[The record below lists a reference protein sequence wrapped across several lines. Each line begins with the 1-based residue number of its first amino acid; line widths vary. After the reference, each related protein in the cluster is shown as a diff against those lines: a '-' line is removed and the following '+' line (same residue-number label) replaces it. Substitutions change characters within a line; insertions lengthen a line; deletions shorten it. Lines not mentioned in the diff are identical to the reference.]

1 MDTAIQVVEILSQYA
16 GNEIVSEYRLVLNET
31 LAKPGEALASYQLH
45 INGKWFQ
52 SATDSL
58 IEVHSPAHGGLLTTV
73 SDVGAQSIDH
83 AVDSAHKSLDIW
95 SNLDAF
101 DRSRH
106 LHAFAEV
113 IRQRIDELAEIETV
127 VTGRPIREM
136 RTQLSRVPEW
146 LEN

>member
-1 MDTAIQVVEILSQYA
+1 MDTAIQVVEILPQYA
-16 GNEIVSEYRLVLNET
+16 GNEIVSEFRLVLNET
-31 LAKPGEALASYQLH
+31 LAKPGEAPVSYQLH

-52 SATDSL
+52 SAADSL
-58 IEVHSPAHGGLLTTV
+58 IEVHSPAHGGLLATV
-73 SDVGAQSIDH
+73 PDAGTQSIDY

>member
-31 LAKPGEALASYQLH
+31 LAKPGEAPVSYQLH

-52 SATDSL
+52 TAADSL
-58 IEVHSPAHGGLLTTV
+58 IEVHSPAHGGLLATV
-73 SDVGAQSIDH
+73 SDAGTQSIEY
-83 AVDSAHKSLDIW
+83 AVNSAHKSLDIW
-95 SNLDAF
+95 LNIDAF

-106 LHAFAEV
+106 LYAFAEV

-136 RTQLSRVPEW
+136 RTLLSRVPEW